1 MSPRPAGA
9 AGETARQDLRA
20 RRTAGGWRAS
30 LPELIIAGVLMTA
43 VTVAAYGWAGAN
55 GAAMVL
61 ACAAIL
67 ALVLLRVLPDSDT
80 RPEAQITEWDETSQ
94 TTIAGFWRRRG
105 VVKNAT
111 LSMAAFET
119 ELRPTL
125 QHLLAA
131 RLAERH
137 GISLYSEPEAA
148 RSLLLSG
155 GWDDKLWYWLDP
167 QRSPRPDQRSGVPLR
182 TLTAIIQRLEKL

>member
-1 MSPRPAGA
+1 MNPRPAGPT
-9 AGETARQDLRA
+9 GENARHDLRA
-20 RRTAGGWRAS
+20 RRMSGGWRAS
-30 LPELIIAGVLMTA
+30 RPELIIAGVLMTA
-43 VTVAAYGWAGAN
+43 ITVAAYGWAGAS
-55 GAAMVL
+55 GTAIVL
-61 ACAAIL
+61 ACGAIL
-67 ALVLLRVLPDSDT
+67 ALALLRVLPDADA
-80 RPEAQITEWDETSQ
+80 RPEAQAPEWEETSQ

-105 VVKNAT
+105 VVKDAT
-111 LSMAAFET
+111 LSMAAFEA

-137 GISLYSEPEAA
+137 GISLYGEPEAA

-167 QRSPRPDQRSGVPLR
+167 ERPPRPEQRSGVPLR

>member
-1 MSPRPAGA
+1 MSPRPAGTT
-9 AGETARQDLRA
+9 GENGG
-20 RRTAGGWRAS
+20 RTLGGWRAS
-30 LPELIIAGVLMTA
+30 LPELIIAAVLMTA
-43 VTVAAYGWAGAN
+43 IAIAAYGWAGAS
-55 GAAMVL
+55 GAVMVL
-61 ACAAIL
+61 ACSAIL
-67 ALVLLRVLPDSDT
+67 ALVLLRVLPDADA
-80 RPEAQITEWDETSQ
+80 RPEAQAEDWAETSQ

-111 LSMAAFET
+111 LSMAAFEA

-137 GISLYSEPEAA
+137 GISLYNEPEAA
-148 RSLLLSG
+148 RSLLLSS
-155 GWDDKLWYWLDP
+155 GWDSKLWYWLDP
-167 QRSPRPDQRSGVPLR
+167 QRPPRPEQRSGIPLR

>member
-1 MSPRPAGA
+1 MSARVTETT
-9 AGETARQDLRA
+9 GESGLRA
-20 RRTAGGWRAS
+20 RRTDGGWHAS

-43 VTVAAYGWAGAN
+43 VTVAAYGWAGGS

-61 ACAAIL
+61 ACGAVL
-67 ALVLLRVLPDSDT
+67 ALVLLRVLPDADA
-80 RPEAQITEWDETSQ
+80 RPEAQVTEWDETSQ

-111 LSMAAFET
+111 LSMAAFES

-137 GISLYSEPEAA
+137 GISLYGEPEAA
-148 RSLLLSG
+148 RSLLLSA

-167 QRSPRPDQRSGVPLR
+167 QRPPRPEERSGVPLR

>member
-1 MSPRPAGA
+1 MSTRPAGA
-9 AGETARQDLRA
+9 TGENGGRPAD
-20 RRTAGGWRAS
+20 GWRAS

-43 VTVAAYGWAGAN
+43 ITIAAYGWAGAS

-61 ACAAIL
+61 ACGAVL
-67 ALVLLRVLPDSDT
+67 ALGFLRLLPGDDW
-80 RPEAQITEWDETSQ
+80 RPEAEPEDWSESAP

-105 VVKNAT
+105 LVKDAT
-111 LSMAAFET
+111 LSKAAFEN

-137 GISLYSEPEAA
+137 GVSLYADPEAA
-148 RSLLLSG
+148 RSLLLSRG
-155 GWDDKLWYWLDP
+155 DARLWHWLDP
-167 QRSPRPDQRSGVPLR
+167 QQPASPGDRRGIPTR
-182 TLTAIIQRLEKL
+182 TLAAIIRRLEQL

>member
-1 MSPRPAGA
+1 MSARTAGTT
-9 AGETARQDLRA
+9 GGNGG
-20 RRTAGGWRAS
+20 RTAGGWRAS
-30 LPELIIAGVLMTA
+30 LPELIIAAVLMTA
-43 VTVAAYGWAGAN
+43 VTVAAYGWAGAS

-61 ACAAIL
+61 ACGAIL
-67 ALVLLRVLPDSDT
+67 ALVLVRVLPDVDA
-80 RPEAQITEWDETSQ
+80 RPEAQAEEWAETSQ

-111 LSMAAFET
+111 LSMAAFEA

-131 RLAERH
+131 RLAQRH
-137 GISLYSEPEAA
+137 GMSLYDEPEAA
-148 RSLLLSG
+148 RSLLLSA
-155 GWDDKLWYWLDP
+155 GWDNKLWYWLDP
-167 QRSPRPDQRSGVPLR
+167 QRPPRPEERSGVPLR

>member
-1 MSPRPAGA
+1 MSARTAGTT
-9 AGETARQDLRA
+9 GGNGG
-20 RRTAGGWRAS
+20 RTAGGWRAS
-30 LPELIIAGVLMTA
+30 LPELIIAAVLMTA
-43 VTVAAYGWAGAN
+43 VTVAAYGWAGAS

-61 ACAAIL
+61 ACGAIL
-67 ALVLLRVLPDSDT
+67 AMVLVRVLPDVDA
-80 RPEAQITEWDETSQ
+80 RPEAQAEEWAETSQ

-111 LSMAAFET
+111 LSMAAFEA

-131 RLAERH
+131 RLAQRH
-137 GISLYSEPEAA
+137 GMSLYDEPEAA
-148 RSLLLSG
+148 RSLLLSA
-155 GWDDKLWYWLDP
+155 GWDNKLWYWLDP
-167 QRSPRPDQRSGVPLR
+167 QRPPRPEERSGVPLR